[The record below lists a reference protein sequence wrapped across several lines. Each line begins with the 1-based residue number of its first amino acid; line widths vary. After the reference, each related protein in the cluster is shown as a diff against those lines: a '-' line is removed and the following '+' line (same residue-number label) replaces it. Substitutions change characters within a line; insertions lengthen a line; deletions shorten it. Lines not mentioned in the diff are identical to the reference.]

1 MNPAKTEKIHKIRK
15 YNIVIYKLFNLIL
28 NMNTAQQVRLLE
40 KAEKLFKERRACIR
54 KPCEIPVRYATAD
67 CIYSNDIINISQNGA
82 FIKTQKPLFVGEEI
96 LMNFELKGF
105 NEPLK
110 IIGEVIH
117 ADRSGIGVQFKDVS
131 HHLAEMIGVV
141 VNRIKE

>member
-1 MNPAKTEKIHKIRK
+1 MNPAKTNKICKIKK

-28 NMNTAQQVRLLE
+28 NMNAAQQVRLFE
-40 KAEKLFKERRACIR
+40 KAEKIFHERRSDVR
-54 KPCEIPVRYATAD
+54 KSCKIPVRYATD
-67 CIYSNDIINISQNGA
+67 DRIYSNDIINISPNGV

-110 IIGEVIH
+110 LTGEVVH
-117 ADRSGIGVQFKDVS
+117 ANRTGIGVQFKDVS
-131 HHLAEMIGVV
+131 HLLAEMIGVIV
-141 VNRIKE
+141 DRMK